1 MPRYRYS
8 IVRFVPSPTR
18 GEQVNLGMIVGCDAT
33 SEWVIEIADQKSRA
47 KKLDDAG
54 IWPQVAAELERL
66 KLRFPTDDEYAI
78 SSSGPEI
85 NEEWLAQMAAQSK
98 NVIQYSTPQLVLAE
112 DAESAVAKLWDTF
125 IVESVRPKRN
135 AVSKREVVSR
145 YLKSLSSNHLGK
157 EHLKKHARLK
167 TSHKSTSID
176 VAIHNGVAKRLTQ
189 CWSLQV
195 QDTEK
200 LLNEV
205 KAWSWTMQV
214 LRQSGGV
221 ITTQSGSIGVPKNV
235 ELSIVYAQS
244 TENQADEFTQETIDI
259 ISHSEVDAR
268 SVLLE
273 QTEQHAAEGAALL
286 KVQTS

>member
-33 SEWVIEIADQKSRA
+33 SEWVIDIADQKSRA

-66 KLRFPTDDEYAI
+66 KLRFPTDDDDAL
-78 SSSGPEI
+78 SSSGLEI

-135 AVSKREVVSR
+135 AVSKRAVVSR
-145 YLKSLSSNHLGK
+145 YLKSLTSNRLGK
-157 EHLKKHARLK
+157 DHLKKTCK
-167 TSHKSTSID
+167 TED
-176 VAIHNGVAKRLTQ
+176 
-189 CWSLQV
+189 
-195 QDTEK
+195 
-200 LLNEV
+200 
-205 KAWSWTMQV
+205 
-214 LRQSGGV
+214 QS
-221 ITTQSGSIGVPKNV
+221 QKC
-235 ELSIVYAQS
+235 VY
-244 TENQADEFTQETIDI
+244 
-259 ISHSEVDAR
+259 
-268 SVLLE
+268 
-273 QTEQHAAEGAALL
+273 
-286 KVQTS
+286 